1 MKKLFTLVALLTC
14 FLGAKAETV
23 VDVDYDLTTV
33 TADNWQHGWVPENA
47 AACLSFDSDGLHF
60 TNETAANYWDIQFQP
75 FPGVQN
81 LDNDALYTITLK
93 IKGSV
98 AGTVHGFFS
107 GSGNPGEIAVTTEW
121 QTLTFEGC
129 QNNPNDQYFKNSGSL
144 LIQCGDYVGDWWISY
159 VKITHEEKAS
169 QRPVEWIEQLTNGDA
184 ESAWPEWSLAKN
196 DEGININWR
205 GDRTGEI
212 CAWSIVRGKNID
224 PSQTPD
230 EVKDPDGNIIPEGKP
245 RPFPCDIEDDGTGN
259 HVFVVHST
267 AADNQFADWQA
278 WDNQFFIQSP
288 KAWKSGTKVKIHF
301 RYKAEKAAK
310 AQTQIHRQNPSHY
323 LFYQGIGDVDF
334 TTEWQEFD
342 NTITFSD
349 SQAGGWSVAFNLN
362 VDNKEPNTFYFD
374 DLSWQVM
381 KLDEGLFVASS
392 NTTTGIEYDYDNAI
406 QFEGPTDDG
415 VYWAT
420 VGTEGKQDTW
430 VNQLMISTVRGEN
443 AAFKG
448 ATIKPSG
455 TIKGND
461 EDNWQDYTATAQYKI
476 DLPAAGVWQIFI
488 SPETNQILFMMTQ
501 GEELVIK
508 EPVEIVTNP
517 AELVINGQERDFI
530 KDDDHP
536 DGTGAAWDNQ
546 FWIFANRTLNAGE
559 ETVVEFD
566 YVASTEAKVS
576 TQSHGLK
583 NSGTATEYIHWAAI
597 GDVNFAMN
605 ELHFTKDFTIPEEA
619 AVKKDNGNEV
629 LDNDGNPI
637 KMQGIAFNMAEIK
650 EACDY
655 TIKNVRWYLKDESLN
670 AENKTLENLI
680 DAEGTAN
687 FWVKIGAGTD
697 PYKYGTDPSGI
708 SSIVKNSIAPAAT
721 FNLAGQRVSKEYKG
735 VVVKNGKKVVVK

>member
-23 VDVDYDLTTV
+23 VDFEKDYS
-33 TADNWQHGWVPENA
+33 TADSWAHGWLNEEDHIKFEDGA
-47 AACLSFDSDGLHF
+47 IHFHSDEAQSAFYDFQYQLH
-60 TNETAANYWDIQFQP
+60 
-75 FPGVQN
+75 PGIPS
-81 LDNDALYTITLK
+81 LDNDASYTITLR
-93 IKGSV
+93 IKGTV
-98 AGTVHGFFS
+98 AQDIHASFS
-107 GSGNPGEIAVTTEW
+107 GSNTPGMISVPTEW
-121 QTLTFEGC
+121 QDVVLENC
-129 QNNPNDQYFKNSGSL
+129 VNDPNAQYFANSGCL
-144 LIQCGDYVGDWWISY
+144 LIQPGDYVGDIWISY
-159 VKITHEEKAS
+159 IKITHEEKAS
-169 QRPVEWIEQLTNGDA
+169 QRPVEWLEQLTNGDA
-184 ESAWPEWSLAKN
+184 ETAWPEWSLAKN

-288 KAWKSGTKVKIHF
+288 KAWKSGTKVKIKF
-301 RYKAEKAAK
+301 RYKAEKAAT

-323 LFYQGIGDVDF
+323 LFYQAIGDVKF

-349 SQAGGWSVAFNLN
+349 SQANGWSVAFNLN

-406 QFEGPTDDG
+406 EFQGPTDDG

-488 SPETNQILFMMTQ
+488 SPETNQILFMMTE

-508 EPVEIVTNP
+508 EPVDVVANATEMTIQTVTREDLKDSKNNEGVITVNEEADDP
-517 AELVINGQERDFI
+517 AGVNVGGEGHNGQ
-530 KDDDHP
+530 
-536 DGTGAAWDNQ
+536 TYDNQ
-546 FWIFANRTLNAGE
+546 FFIKANRALEAGE
-559 ETVVEFD
+559 ATVVEFKYKAATAARSTTQCHGETPGAYMHWNCIPAVNFTDEWQD
-566 YVASTEAKVS
+566 YKEELTVASEANGMWCISFDLAVMK
-576 TQSHGLK
+576 
-583 NSGTATEYIHWAAI
+583 
-597 GDVNFAMN
+597 
-605 ELHFTKDFTIPEEA
+605 EA
-619 AVKKDNGNEV
+619 NTY
-629 LDNDGNPI
+629 
-637 KMQGIAFNMAEIK
+637 EIK
-650 EACDY
+650 DV
-655 TIKNVRWYLKDESLN
+655 KWYLKNDTEG
-670 AENKTLENLI
+670 KTLENLI

-697 PYKYGTDPSGI
+697 PYPYGTDPSGI
-708 SSIVKNSIAPAAT
+708 NNVVAKSNASTAT
-721 FNLAGQRVSKEYKG
+721 YNLAGQRISKEYKG